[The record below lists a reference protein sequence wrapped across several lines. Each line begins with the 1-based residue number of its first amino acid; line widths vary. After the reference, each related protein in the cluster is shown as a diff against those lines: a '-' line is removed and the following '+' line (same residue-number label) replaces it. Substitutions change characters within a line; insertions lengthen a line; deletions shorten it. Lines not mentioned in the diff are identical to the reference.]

1 MTYLLDQKKKK
12 HESGLDPFDTFHGMK
27 CPLEDSITP
36 KLSIVFPELLS
47 DPSDLKYSYKNK
59 EGNHI
64 HNHNLSNHHGRAH
77 YQTFLCS
84 SQCLPQP
91 PSKC

>member
-1 MTYLLDQKKKK
+1 MGYLMDGKKEKVRRGQKNRSQAQIPSVRFTGWNVHLKI
-12 HESGLDPFDTFHGMK
+12 L
-27 CPLEDSITP
+27 LLR
-36 KLSIVFPELLS
+36 KLSIVFLELLS

-84 SQCLPQP
+84 S
-91 PSKC
+91 